1 MPAMLAEDANL
12 HLPPSQIETML
23 QGVVSRH
30 LAKLERVALA
40 AKCARGF
47 DPERARM
54 DDKRAFWTYALLDA
68 QGFTAVVRAEDRIR
82 MGADGLSDADIEAV
96 QNHLA
101 MLRTN
106 DLVPTNRHILST

>member
-54 DDKRAFWTYALLDA
+54 DDKPGVLDLRPVGRAGLYGGCTSGGSDP
-68 QGFTAVVRAEDRIR
+68 
-82 MGADGLSDADIEAV
+82 DGG
-96 QNHLA
+96 
-101 MLRTN
+101 
-106 DLVPTNRHILST
+106 